1 MKKLLQNLWNRIK
14 DLHRDTRGF
23 VLMSTLAIFLF
34 LFVLCASIYAV
45 GETIHQRIKL
55 QNACD
60 AAAYSAAVV
69 QADGLSR
76 MATVNRAMAWTYVQM
91 TNRQMDYITYRWLRL
106 TCKRFDED
114 RENVK
119 GYAKKAQTIAWFD
132 NEIGYWA
139 YLELLVTAAIIDLL
153 QEFGV
158 NLHCSTGNHSDEH
171 EGWTWWCGGPPAM
184 KRINDSIRLNL
195 PLEFSLN
202 GAINAGATAV
212 FKKRVLERALRTCSP
227 VMGDGNTIEKWGSI
241 LGWLIDS
248 DKKNIAILNSTLSTI
263 NKQMDLSMRI
273 TAENVLKNMLKDDSL
288 DSSNALKDYYISIN
302 IPTGTDP
309 YKEMDDTGILP
320 SSYFSPLRNT
330 EPDEML
336 FLGMAS
342 PNNTSLANHFPI
354 LGQQGRGYGLDQWFI
369 RGRGIYTTKK
379 EDVVKFNNKHSF
391 DEQNGAS
398 YKRNKSGYV
407 SDSIRLYGTERSEG
421 ELGIQRVYKDANLNE
436 TQAGVKLAN
445 WTMFPVSRGN
455 HIANFS
461 LSVFGDSGTSTGI
474 SLLMNDI
481 LSNVLSYFASG
492 LFDIQASV
500 GNGPRDLG
508 MCKKIAPTAALYADY
523 EWASAKWFCLTSAKA
538 YAYTIIKEGSLTKF
552 WCDMER
558 QGRRPWG
565 YIKEKLWRKSSGYG
579 HWEFP
584 KFFCGNP
591 PHVLDKSETQ
601 WANIP
606 GVDRLLAKIP
616 PTFGERISNTH
627 GYMKRTLDFNGFIE
641 PLKPLVR
648 AKKQYSR
655 DGYNS
660 CAMFLDGPFRP
671 DKGNHC
677 PAGYLLGHARI
688 YGDDKEIFDNRYVGA
703 ICKPW
708 VLNERFFS
716 GKGTIYVGAAM
727 KHVNPFV
734 RLFSMLGDNV
744 TQENNDKT
752 IFSAFNV
759 PQREY
764 GKKAQFYYM
773 WTMSAARAGVRHTR
787 RGGDYD
793 QPRKYQVV
801 YDPTSDP
808 ENLFYNGTPLVY
820 SPEDKTWHSVI
831 NGQVMNWDD
840 PDNPNALTRTNL
852 EKQSHAAIWDGCPC
866 GESSM
871 QLSWN
876 WNLCETD
883 WDATLLPVRFSWAK
897 ALLFHSIE
905 HKNGKKIEKSYNT
918 VDKTARETYIYQSP
932 EFQRVARLEWNKDKY
947 DAKSLGCGENW
958 VWEDPDF
965 ITFGNPY
972 LVGIWKPAADQI
984 YLPIPG
990 AATPSTRVSLNL
1002 DGKIPEGK
1010 DTKKVNL
1017 YYLWR
1022 GKWL

>member
-14 DLHRDTRGF
+14 DLHRDARGF

-60 AAAYSAAVV
+60 AAAYSAACV

-106 TCKRFDED
+106 TCKRFNED
-114 RENVK
+114 KENARKYCEQLPMAFNPNRGWWAIAEIAVTAVISMMFQAKCNDWHEKDGDYQGTRRGWWCSNVK
-119 GYAKKAQTIAWFD
+119 GSTQSTITFNGQPLIPSTIPIDSSIFKNILDGFGRVFD
-132 NEIGYWA
+132 NNFPSNKPEDWA
-139 YLELLVTAAIIDLL
+139 Y
-153 QEFGV
+153 
-158 NLHCSTGNHSDEH
+158 
-171 EGWTWWCGGPPAM
+171 
-184 KRINDSIRLNL
+184 RL
-195 PLEFSLN
+195 
-202 GAINAGATAV
+202 GI
-212 FKKRVLERALRTCSP
+212 
-227 VMGDGNTIEKWGSI
+227 
-241 LGWLIDS
+241 LIDS
-248 DKKNIAILNSTLSTI
+248 DKKNILALNNVLSTI
-263 NKQMDLSMRI
+263 NKQMELSMRV
-273 TAENVLKNMLKDDSL
+273 TAENTLKNMLIDGRLGTVK
-288 DSSNALKDYYISIN
+288 NALKDYYISIS
-302 IPTGTDP
+302 IPHATNP
-309 YKEMDDTGILP
+309 YTEDYTTPAK
-320 SSYFSPLRNT
+320 SFFSPLHNT
-330 EPDEML
+330 EPEESL
-336 FLGMAS
+336 FLNMGNYKT
-342 PNNTSLANHFPI
+342 PLAKHFNSWIP
-354 LGQQGRGYGLDQWFI
+354 GKKAYGVDQWFI
-369 RGRGIYTTKK
+369 RGAGLYKDSREDKDKNIHPCFLAQETETNKGGPAYRGRTSGHVNDKVILTGTIRK
-379 EDVVKFNNKHSF
+379 E
-391 DEQNGAS
+391 
-398 YKRNKSGYV
+398 
-407 SDSIRLYGTERSEG
+407 EG
-421 ELGIQRVYKDANLNE
+421 LGIQRVYKDANIND
-436 TQAGVKLAN
+436 TKAGVFN
-445 WTMFPVSRGN
+445 HRIDRGN
-455 HIANFS
+455 HIFKWDFLTPS
-461 LSVFGDSGTSTGI
+461 LPNNTLFEK
-474 SLLMNDI
+474 LA
-481 LSNVLSYFASG
+481 SNVFSIINTYISHKI
-492 LFDIQASV
+492 DISPSCR
-500 GNGPRDLG
+500 NDLKSTPIG
-508 MCKKIAPTAALYADY
+508 MCKKITTTTTSLYAEY
-523 EWASAKWFCLTSAKA
+523 EWATSKWFCLQRNAEDFIICMFINKKRA
-538 YAYTIIKEGSLTKF
+538 YCGWQEKSIRGI
-552 WCDMER
+552 DMK
-558 QGRRPWG
+558 GW
-565 YIKEKLWRKSSGYG
+565 G
-579 HWEFP
+579 HWQVP
-584 KFFCGNP
+584 KWFCGAKPKYLGSNYGAPAWLLKYLP
-591 PHVLDKSETQ
+591 PLDAEQ
-601 WANIP
+601 
-606 GVDRLLAKIP
+606 
-616 PTFGERISNTH
+616 ISGNKH
-627 GYMKRTLDFNGFIE
+627 GYMNNVFDLGSNGF
-641 PLKPLVR
+641 LKPLKGLIR
-648 AKKQYSR
+648 STSYSR
-655 DGYNS
+655 DEYES
-660 CAMFLDGPFRP
+660 CAIFPDGSWDIGVIKENSGREGP
-671 DKGNHC
+671 GNELYAA
-677 PAGYLLGHARI
+677 PLRGHARI

-716 GKGTIYVGAAM
+716 GEGTIYVGAAM

-759 PQREY
+759 PQRKY

-787 RGGDYD
+787 REGHYD

-820 SPEDKTWHSVI
+820 SPEDKTWHSVT

-840 PDNPNALTRTNL
+840 PNNPNALTRTNL

-866 GESSM
+866 GVSSM
-871 QLSWN
+871 QLRWN

-883 WDATLLPVRFSWAK
+883 WDATLLPVRFSGAK

-905 HKNGKKIEKSYNT
+905 HKNGEKIEKSYNT

-932 EFQRVARLEWNKDKY
+932 EFQRVARLKWNKDKY

-965 ITFGNPY
+965 ITFGHPY

-1010 DTKKVNL
+1010 DAKKVNL

>member
-14 DLHRDTRGF
+14 DLHRDARGF

-106 TCKRFDED
+106 TCKRFNED
-114 RENVK
+114 KEN
-119 GYAKKAQTIAWFD
+119 AKNYCEQLCFGFNPNDGWWAIVEAAVTFFESMIFDAKCNDWHEKDGDYRGTRRGWWCSNVRGSTRSTITFNGQPLIPSTIPIDSSIFKNFLDGFGKVFD
-132 NEIGYWA
+132 NNFPSNKPEDWA
-139 YLELLVTAAIIDLL
+139 Y
-153 QEFGV
+153 
-158 NLHCSTGNHSDEH
+158 
-171 EGWTWWCGGPPAM
+171 
-184 KRINDSIRLNL
+184 RL
-195 PLEFSLN
+195 
-202 GAINAGATAV
+202 GI
-212 FKKRVLERALRTCSP
+212 
-227 VMGDGNTIEKWGSI
+227 
-241 LGWLIDS
+241 LIDS
-248 DKKNIAILNSTLSTI
+248 DKKNILALNNVLNTI
-263 NKQMDLSMRI
+263 NKQMELSMRV
-273 TAENVLKNMLKDDSL
+273 TAENTLKNMLIDARLGTNKD
-288 DSSNALKDYYISIN
+288 ALRDYYISIS
-302 IPTGTDP
+302 IPQATDP
-309 YKEMDDTGILP
+309 YTEDNTAPAK
-320 SSYFSPLRNT
+320 SFFSPLHNT
-330 EPDEML
+330 EPEESL
-336 FLGMAS
+336 FLNMGNYKT
-342 PNNTSLANHFPI
+342 PLAKHFNSWIP
-354 LGQQGRGYGLDQWFI
+354 GGKAYGLDQWFI
-369 RGRGIYTTKK
+369 RGAGLYKDSREDKDKNIHPCFLAQETETNKGGPAYREGTSGHVNDKVILTGTMRK
-379 EDVVKFNNKHSF
+379 E
-391 DEQNGAS
+391 E
-398 YKRNKSGYV
+398 
-407 SDSIRLYGTERSEG
+407 
-421 ELGIQRVYKDANLNE
+421 ELGIQRVYKDANINDPCD
-436 TQAGVKLAN
+436 GVFN
-445 WTMFPVSRGN
+445 HRVDRGN
-455 HIANFS
+455 HIYKFDLLS
-461 LSVFGDSGTSTGI
+461 LSQDGNSTLVQEFLSTILNAVNNFI
-474 SLLMNDI
+474 SQKI
-481 LSNVLSYFASG
+481 
-492 LFDIQASV
+492 DIQPSCRNRYQAV
-500 GNGPRDLG
+500 LVG
-508 MCKKIAPTAALYADY
+508 MCKKVKETIALYAEY
-523 EWASAKWFCLTSAKA
+523 EWATSKWFCLLREESYGLDYQACLILNNKRIYCGHKKKRIPGYQKVRGWGHWQIPKWFCGAKPE
-538 YAYTIIKEGSLTKF
+538 YAGEGFFSDIPGLDEVKRALLKYFPPLDGEGIVDKRHGYMSNVFDLGGLVKPLEALTKSISYSRDEYESCAFFLDGSWDVGVIKEGS
-552 WCDMER
+552 
-558 QGRRPWG
+558 GREGP
-565 YIKEKLWRKSSGYG
+565 
-579 HWEFP
+579 
-584 KFFCGNP
+584 GNE
-591 PHVLDKSETQ
+591 LY
-601 WANIP
+601 A
-606 GVDRLLAKIP
+606 A
-616 PTFGERISNTH
+616 
-627 GYMKRTLDFNGFIE
+627 
-641 PLKPLVR
+641 PLR
-648 AKKQYSR
+648 
-655 DGYNS
+655 
-660 CAMFLDGPFRP
+660 
-671 DKGNHC
+671 
-677 PAGYLLGHARI
+677 GHARI

-716 GKGTIYVGAAM
+716 GEGTIYVGAAM

-759 PQREY
+759 PQRKY
-764 GKKAQFYYM
+764 GKKSQFYYM

-787 RGGDYD
+787 RGGHYD

-820 SPEDKTWHSVI
+820 SPEDKAWHSVT

-866 GESSM
+866 GVSSM
-871 QLSWN
+871 QLIWN

-883 WDATLLPVRFSWAK
+883 WDATLLPVRFSGAK

-905 HKNGKKIEKSYNT
+905 HKNGEKIEKSYNT

-932 EFQRVARLEWNKDKY
+932 EFQRCARTEQNKNAY
-947 DAKSLGCGENW
+947 EANSLGSGTNW